1 MIVALLGAVMA
12 KPRPLSPHL
21 QIYRPQLTS
30 IMSISHRATGAALTA
45 GTLLLCLWLVALAA
59 GDVWYSMAATVIG
72 HPIGIFILFGYSV
85 ALVYHSLNGVR
96 HLTWD
101 RGIGLTIPAVY
112 RSGQI
117 VLLLTIV
124 ITALIWAVWL

>member
-1 MIVALLGAVMA
+1 MV

-30 IMSISHRATGAALTA
+30 IMSISHRATGAVLAL
-45 GTLLLCLWLVALAA
+45 GTLLLCLWFVALAA
-59 GDVWYSMAATVIG
+59 GDVWYNMAALVIL
-72 HPIGIFILFGYSV
+72 HPIGQIILFGYSV
-85 ALVYHSLNGVR
+85 ALVYHALNGVR

-101 RGIGLTIPAVY
+101 CGIGLTIPGVY
-112 RSGQI
+112 KSGQA

-124 ITALIWAVWL
+124 INALIWAVWL

>member
-1 MIVALLGAVMA
+1 MA

-30 IMSISHRATGAALTA
+30 IMSISHRATGAALAA

-59 GDVWYSMAATVIG
+59 GDVWYALAAVVIG
-72 HPIGIFILFGYSV
+72 HPIGKLILFGYSL
-85 ALVYHSLNGVR
+85 ALVYHALNGVR

-101 RGIGLTIPAVY
+101 RGIGLTISGVY

-117 VLLLTIV
+117 VLFLTVV
-124 ITALIWAVWL
+124 ITTFMWALWL

>member
-1 MIVALLGAVMA
+1 MA

-30 IMSISHRATGAALTA
+30 IMSISHRATGVALAA

-59 GDVWYSMAATVIG
+59 GGVWYSMVATVIG

-85 ALVYHSLNGVR
+85 ALVYHALNGVR

-117 VLLLTIV
+117 VLLLTV
-124 ITALIWAVWL
+124 MITASIWAVWL

>member
-1 MIVALLGAVMA
+1 MA

-30 IMSISHRATGAALTA
+30 IMSISHRATGVALAA

-59 GDVWYSMAATVIG
+59 GDVWYALAATVIG
-72 HPIGIFILFGYSV
+72 HPIGKFILFGYSV
-85 ALVYHSLNGVR
+85 ALVYHALNGVR

-101 RGIGLTIPAVY
+101 RGIALTIPGVY

-117 VLLLTIV
+117 VLLLTVV
-124 ITALIWAVWL
+124 ITTLIWAVWL

>member
-1 MIVALLGAVMA
+1 MTVALLGAVMA

-59 GDVWYSMAATVIG
+59 GDGWYSVAATVIG
-72 HPIGIFILFGYSV
+72 HPIGIFILFGYSLV
-85 ALVYHSLNGVR
+85 LVYHALNGVR

-101 RGIGLTIPAVY
+101 CGIGLTIPGVY

-117 VLLLTIV
+117 VLLLTVV
-124 ITALIWAVWL
+124 ITTSIWAAWL

>member
-1 MIVALLGAVMA
+1 
-12 KPRPLSPHL
+12 
-21 QIYRPQLTS
+21 
-30 IMSISHRATGAALTA
+30 MSISHRATGAALAA
-45 GTLLLCLWLVALAA
+45 GTLLLCSWLVALAA

-85 ALVYHSLNGVR
+85 ALVYHALNGVR

-101 RGIGLTIPAVY
+101 RGIGLTISAVY

-124 ITALIWAVWL
+124 ITTLIWAVWM